1 MATEKLTK
9 IEDGVWQTPDGR
21 FRVEAADNVRL
32 YGYTLIDTQ
41 RWTWGYVGPRLP
53 YGPRNVDLN
62 PDTLAEA
69 RELIAKR
76 RDCAEDDWGG
86 YSSPELAQAAH
97 RAVEAKREAEAARWE
112 AIHKAERERIEV
124 PTREA
129 VIVVEYP
136 LGGPVVGTVN
146 IDSEGERGGHITE
159 RRLVSGLSVAEA
171 RALGNA
177 LISAAAGAALAQIE
191 ARDEVTA

>member
-9 IEDGVWQTPDGR
+9 IDDGVWQTPDGR
-21 FRVEAADNVRL
+21 FRVEAHDNVRV

-41 RWTWGYVGPRLP
+41 RWTWGYIDNVRG
-53 YGPRNVDLN
+53 YGPRNVEQN

-69 RELIAKR
+69 RERIAQR
-76 RDCAEDDWGG
+76 RDAAEDEWGG
-86 YSSPELAQAAH
+86 YSSPEVARSAH
-97 RAVEAKREAEAARWE
+97 RAEVAKREAEAARWE